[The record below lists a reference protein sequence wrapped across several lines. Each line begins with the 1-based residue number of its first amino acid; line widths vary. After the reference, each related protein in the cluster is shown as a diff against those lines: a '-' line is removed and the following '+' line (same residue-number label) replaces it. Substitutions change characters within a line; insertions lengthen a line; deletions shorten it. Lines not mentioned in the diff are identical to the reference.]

1 MFKNNMFI
9 EYNNVQYKGISFI
22 VFKLNELKRSADT
35 IRKQQKLLFFL
46 KKKKRQ
52 KHAVYNF
59 RDVWLPLNIVE
70 RHTDSVLNVAS

>member
-46 KKKKRQ
+46 KKK
-52 KHAVYNF
+52 
-59 RDVWLPLNIVE
+59 
-70 RHTDSVLNVAS
+70 NVKSTQCTTLGTCGYP